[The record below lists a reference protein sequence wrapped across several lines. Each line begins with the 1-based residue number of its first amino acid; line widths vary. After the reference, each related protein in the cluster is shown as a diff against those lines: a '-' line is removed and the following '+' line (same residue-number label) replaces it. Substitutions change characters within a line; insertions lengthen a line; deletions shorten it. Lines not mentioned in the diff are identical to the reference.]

1 MTASSSN
8 NGAAIVDEHTREQ
21 VSDLR
26 SACLAVAMLADR
38 EAGNSAPM
46 TDYAMRRCALT
57 GKQSRRE
64 RLGDNRPATAEP
76 TASAECATIPVG
88 YGGLEVQS
96 LSYRLDARTVLL
108 SDICFTAQPGTLTA
122 VIGTSGAGKTTLARL
137 LSGAMAPTSGTA
149 ALAGHDIYREYASLR
164 SRIAIVPQDD
174 VVHGRLTV
182 QQGLNY
188 AAELRLP
195 ADTTNDERL
204 AAVAGVLEE
213 LELTPFAD
221 HRVDTL
227 SGGERKRVSIALE
240 LLTKPWLLIL
250 DEPNSGLDPSL
261 DRHLMTLLRRL
272 ADGGLVVV
280 VMTHSLTYLDRC
292 DQVLLLTP
300 GGKAA
305 FCGPPTQIGAALG
318 TTDWADIYAY
328 VAADPDY
335 AHRKYLARHH
345 ATPGPVRQTSGA
357 KPLRRPKTS
366 LLKQIS
372 IVVRRQLRLIVADGG
387 YLVFLA
393 LLPVVLGA
401 LSLLVRGNVGF
412 GAADPQ
418 GRTPDE
424 PTEILILLNV
434 SAIFM
439 GVALSVRDL
448 VGERRIF
455 LRDQAAG
462 LSSSAYLIAKIVV
475 YGLAVA
481 IQTAVLT
488 TIVVAGKGGPVH
500 GAVLLGAAPLELY
513 ATLAATGI
521 VAAILGLAISSVAKS
536 TEQILP
542 LLVVAIM
549 LQLVFS
555 GGLISITGRP
565 GLAQLSWLAPSRWGF
580 AAAASTID
588 LRTVAPLA
596 PTDETLWIHS
606 PSWWLLDMAMLAVL
620 GIAAAGYVRWR
631 LRLRRRCPKSR
642 PAHDRRP
649 VSPQR
654 AKSEVVSIPAPIL
667 TPLRR
672 SMRVRSRVAMIR
684 SKKRLTTR

>member
-57 GKQSRRE
+57 GMQSRRE

-213 LELTPFAD
+213 LELTSFAD

-513 ATLAATGI
+513 TTLAATGI

-596 PTDETLWIHS
+596 PTDEALWIHS

-649 VSPQR
+649 VTPQ
-654 AKSEVVSIPAPIL
+654 KSEE
-667 TPLRR
+667 
-672 SMRVRSRVAMIR
+672 RSRLYPSSDSDALAKVYAR
-684 SKKRLTTR
+684 SAPSRNDPLQECH